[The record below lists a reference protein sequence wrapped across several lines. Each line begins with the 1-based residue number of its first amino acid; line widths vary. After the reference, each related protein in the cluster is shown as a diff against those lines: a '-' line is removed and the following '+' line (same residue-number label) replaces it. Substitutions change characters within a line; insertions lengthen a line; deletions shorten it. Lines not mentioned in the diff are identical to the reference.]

1 MSTAYTLHLFVAGVE
16 TMRREDKPYFFARI
30 KDVNVETILV
40 LQALY
45 KGYGVVSR
53 TPGGIV
59 LHRIF
64 SRPRIN
70 GPQYHH
76 SSSLVHPALSRSST
90 LTPS

>member
-1 MSTAYTLHLFVAGVE
+1 MSTAYTVDLFVTGVE

-30 KDVNVETILV
+30 KHVNIETILV
-40 LQALY
+40 LQAIY

-70 GPQYHH
+70 GP
-76 SSSLVHPALSRSST
+76 
-90 LTPS
+90 